1 MKKSLFCSLATLL
14 LFHSTGIT
22 QNNLPQLGKAPLK
35 QVIAAMTVEEKVQ
48 LVIGTGMRMSDINAG
63 PTSAKA
69 TADKP
74 STATTGKPATASA
87 TATTPTLSTNVTGA
101 VDGASFATGE
111 SKVPGAAGILYEVP
125 RLGIPSVVLADGPA
139 GLRINPNRLS
149 DPNST
154 FYCTAFPVATL
165 LASSWDVDLAQKVGA
180 AMGNEVH
187 EYGVDIL
194 LAPALNIHRNPLGG
208 RNFEYYSEDPQVAGK
223 MAAAIVN
230 GVQSQGVGTSI
241 KHFAANNSESNR
253 MKVNT
258 IVSERALREIYLRGF
273 QTAVR
278 ESQPWTVMSS
288 YNKINGVYTSESNE
302 LLSTILRDEWGY
314 KGFVMSDWFA
324 GQNAPAQLK
333 AGNDLVMPGTPKQI
347 EAVLTALQKGE
358 LSQADLDR
366 NVERVLT
373 IMLQTPTFKGY
384 KASNKPDLTAHAQV
398 ARAAA
403 TEGMVLLKNEKNTL
417 PIAKDAKKIAAFG
430 NTSYDIITGG
440 TGSGDVNEAYSVSL
454 EAGLKNAGYTLD
466 AGLQNAYSQYIVQ
479 AKAARPPK
487 KTFFE
492 LQAPIAEMTL
502 NSAVIAEQAKSA
514 DFAIVTIGR
523 NAGEFQDR
531 KLEGD
536 FYLTAAE
543 NELLKNVSELFHK
556 AGKKVV
562 VILNTGGVV
571 EVASWRDQADAILL
585 AWQGGQETGN
595 AIADIL
601 TGKANPSG
609 KLATTFPVDYPDAP
623 SSKNFPG
630 LPAEMPTEITYE
642 DGIYV
647 GYRYFD
653 SFGVKPAYEFGYG
666 LSYSKFEY
674 KNLKINT
681 KQFSKKLTA
690 TVEVVNTG
698 KIAGKEV
705 VQVYLSAPSKKL
717 DKPTQELR
725 AFAKTKL
732 LKPGEKQTLSF
743 TLEARDLASFD
754 PAVSAWV
761 AEAGSYTLKVAAS
774 SRDTRQ
780 TAQFSLAKDM
790 TVEKTNKVL
799 APQGKINELKK

>member
-1 MKKSLFCSLATLL
+1 MKKSLFSSLATLL
-14 LFHSTGIT
+14 LLHTAGIA

-35 QVIAAMTVEEKVQ
+35 KVIAAMTEEEKVH

-63 PTSAKA
+63 AASAN
-69 TADKP
+69 
-74 STATTGKPATASA
+74 KPATT
-87 TATTPTLSTNVTGA
+87 TAPNLSTNVTGA
-101 VDGASFATGE
+101 VEGASFATGE

-125 RLGIPSVVLADGPA
+125 RLGIPSLVLADGPA
-139 GLRINPNRLS
+139 GLRINPNRQS
-149 DPNST
+149 DPKNT
-154 FYCTAFPVATL
+154 YYCTAFPVATL
-165 LASSWDVDLAQKVGA
+165 LASSWDVALVQKVGA

-208 RNFEYYSEDPQVAGK
+208 RNFEYYSEDPHVAGK
-223 MAAAIVN
+223 MTAAIVN

-253 MKVNT
+253 MKINT
-258 IVSERALREIYLRGF
+258 VVSERALREIYLRGF

-288 YNKINGVYTSESNE
+288 YNKINGVYTSESSE

-333 AGNDLVMPGTPKQI
+333 AGNDLIMPGTPKQF
-347 EAVLTALQKGE
+347 EAVMAALKTGE
-358 LSQADLDR
+358 LSQADLGR

-417 PIAKDAKKIAAFG
+417 PVGSNEEKVAAFG

-454 EAGLKNAGYTLD
+454 ETGLKNAGYTLD
-466 AGLQNAYSQYIVQ
+466 DGLQNAYRQYIAQ

-492 LQAPIAEMTL
+492 LLAPIAEMPL
-502 NSAVIAEQAKSA
+502 NKGVIAEQAASA

-531 KLEGD
+531 KLEDD
-536 FYLTAAE
+536 FYLAAAE
-543 NELLKNVSELFHK
+543 KELLKNVSEAFH
-556 AGKKVV
+556 ALGKKVI
-562 VILNTGGVV
+562 VIINTGGVI
-571 EVASWRDQADAILL
+571 ETASWRDQADAILL

-595 AIADIL
+595 AIADVL

-630 LPAEMPTEITYE
+630 LPAEMPTEISYE

-653 SFGVKPAYEFGYG
+653 SFKVKPAYAFGYG
-666 LSYSKFEY
+666 LSYTSFEY
-674 KNLKINT
+674 KNLKINA
-681 KQFSKKLTA
+681 KKFSKKLTA

-698 KIAGKEV
+698 KVAGKEV

-717 DKPTQELR
+717 DKPAQELR

-732 LKPGEKQTLSF
+732 LKPGEKQSLTF
-743 TLEARDLASFD
+743 VLEARDLASFD
-754 PAVSAWV
+754 PAASAWV
-761 AEAGSYTLKVAAS
+761 AEAGNYTLKVGAS
-774 SRDTRQ
+774 SRDIRQ
-780 TAQFSLAKDM
+780 TAQFTLANEL

-799 APQGKINELKK
+799 APKVTLKELKK